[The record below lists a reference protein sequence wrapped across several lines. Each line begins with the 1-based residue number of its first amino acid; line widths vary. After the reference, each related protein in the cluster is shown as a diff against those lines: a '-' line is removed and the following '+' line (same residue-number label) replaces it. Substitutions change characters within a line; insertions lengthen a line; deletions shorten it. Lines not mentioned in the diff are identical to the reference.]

1 MWLAFRTGIFFFS
14 ADTEIPK
21 QPHKIKK
28 TKDEI
33 MKYVRKS
40 IMSYEIVNQDIENTG
55 KNIKSSEEVMEVVK
69 EIEILLEVIT
79 AIFYGLPTNKVKY
92 LKDLN

>member
-1 MWLAFRTGIFFFS
+1 
-14 ADTEIPK
+14 
-21 QPHKIKK
+21 
-28 TKDEI
+28 

-69 EIEILLEVIT
+69 EIEI